1 MNISGDGKLQL
12 ADEHPSVRK
21 SHIFALLAF
30 MAAALYSLYCFATC
44 RSRVLLVCSLVGSIG
59 IGCLVFL
66 YYRGLINRMS
76 PKKLSLFLAGSCI
89 IFSFAFPPMS
99 VPDETHHYL
108 ASYWLADCI
117 QGESSFDNSLGFPV
131 RQDDWQMAL
140 EWSSNAITYDSY
152 KNVAAHFQI
161 FSSASSTH
169 EVSGFSFSIGG
180 ENVVTKIPTVLAILL
195 GKVMHLGSYPIFYL
209 GRLLNSAFFIAL
221 AVAAYCCMPYAKNV
235 IVCIS
240 LLPMTL
246 HLAASYS
253 YDSGII
259 GLALLLLALLCRSIE
274 AKGRLSRGEV
284 VSIVVCAACL
294 APCKLIY
301 APICLFAFLIPESRF
316 GSRKEK
322 VVFLITLFVAAIAS
336 IALLRLSGVASLASS
351 SNGTDYRGGEEGE
364 FYSLSDALGN
374 PVGTLLLFMRSLFVN
389 GDFYLSTM
397 MGGSL
402 GWFQANIRAPYFFVY
417 IYLVI
422 LLMAAQKTAT
432 DSFDFSPQFKV
443 VAFVVFLCSLFGSML
458 SMYLGWTFTT
468 ESVIQGVQGRY
479 LLPALSAGL
488 LVLRWKPL
496 SISVNSSGLLAMVTS
511 VLNCLYLTGLITA
524 AFAYPM

>member
-1 MNISGDGKLQL
+1 MSISGDDKLQL
-12 ADEHPSVRK
+12 TDGHFSVQK
-21 SHIFALLAF
+21 SQLIGVLAF
-30 MAAALYSLYCFATC
+30 VVAAFFSLYCFATC
-44 RSRVLLVCSLVGSIG
+44 HSRTLLVCSLAGSTVIG
-59 IGCLVFL
+59 LLVFL
-66 YYRGLINRMS
+66 YYRGPLNEMNQKKFLI
-76 PKKLSLFLAGSCI
+76 LLAGSCI
-89 IFSFAFPPMS
+89 LFSLAFPPMS

-117 QGESSFDNSLGFPV
+117 QGESSFNSSEGFPV
-131 RQDDWQMAL
+131 RQDDWQMAA
-140 EWSSNAITYDSY
+140 EWSSNTITFDSY
-152 KNVAAHFQI
+152 KSVAAHFQVT
-161 FSSASSTH
+161 SSASSTH

-180 ENVVTKIPTVLAILL
+180 ENVVTKAPTVLAILL
-195 GKVMHLGSYPIFYL
+195 GKAARLGPYPTFYL

-221 AVAAYCCMPYAKNV
+221 VVSAYRFMPFAKNV
-235 IVCIS
+235 ITCVS

-253 YDSGII
+253 YDAGII
-259 GLALLLLALLCRSIE
+259 GLAMLLLALLCRSIK
-274 AKGRLSRGEV
+274 AKGILSRGEV

-301 APICLFAFLIPESRF
+301 TPICLLAFLIPESRF
-316 GSRKEK
+316 GSRKK
-322 VVFLITLFVAAIAS
+322 KAVFLAALFLAVIVS
-336 IALLRLSGVASLASS
+336 MVLLRMSSVASLASS
-351 SNGTDYRGGEEGE
+351 TSGPDFRGGEEGE

-374 PVGTLLLFMRSLFVN
+374 PVGTLLLFMRSLIVN

-397 MGGSL
+397 VGGSL
-402 GWFQANIRAPYFFVY
+402 GWFQANIRAPYFFVS

-422 LLMAAQKTAT
+422 LLMAAQKTAS

-443 VAFVVFLCSLFGSML
+443 VALVVFLCALFGSML

-496 SISVNSSGLLAMVTS
+496 SISVNSSGLLAMATS